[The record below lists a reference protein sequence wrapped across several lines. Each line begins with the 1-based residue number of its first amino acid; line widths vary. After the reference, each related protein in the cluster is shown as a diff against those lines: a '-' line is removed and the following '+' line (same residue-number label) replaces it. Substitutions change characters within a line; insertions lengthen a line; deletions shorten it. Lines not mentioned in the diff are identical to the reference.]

1 MLGEVQSIP
10 VELGSLADTVRG
22 FIPCEWGKAER
33 DLSKDWGAI
42 GPLYGGRNSRA
53 PVREGLVST

>member
-10 VELGSLADTVRG
+10 VELGSLADIVRG

-33 DLSKDWGAI
+33 DRSLVVLDVRI
-42 GPLYGGRNSRA
+42 NLV
-53 PVREGLVST
+53 PVILF